1 MKLEYQVTEQ
11 DQTIN
16 QILKNKLHISSRLMN
31 KLISN
36 KLVKVN
42 NSPCDTRFIVNVGDL
57 ISIDL
62 SYEEDN
68 SNIIACNEPIE
79 IIYEDDWLLVLNK
92 PKGIATHPSTLHF
105 DDSLSNRVKFYFD
118 SISLRKKIRP
128 VNRLDLNTSG
138 LIIFAK
144 NEYIQECLIN
154 QMQTHEFTK
163 EYIALVHGILDDKKG
178 VIDKPISRKDGSII
192 ERCISSSGKRAV
204 TRYEVLSEHDNY
216 SLVKCK
222 LETGR
227 THQIRVHFASIG
239 HSLVGDTLY
248 GSNKEIDGHILI
260 CYKLGFI
267 HPVSN
272 KKISFELKDT
282 INILQKLTM
291 V

>member
-1 MKLEYQVTEQ
+1 MNLEYKVTEPN
-11 DQTIN
+11 QTIN
-16 QILKNKLHISSRLMN
+16 QILKSKLHISSRLMN

-42 NSPCDTRFIVNVGDL
+42 NSPCDTRSIVNVGDL
-57 ISIDL
+57 INIDL

-68 SNIIACNEPIE
+68 SNIIASNQPIE
-79 IIYEDDWLLVLNK
+79 IIYEDDWFLILNK
-92 PKGIATHPSTLHF
+92 PKGIATHPSVLHF
-105 DDSLSNRVKFYFD
+105 DNSLSNRVKYYFD
-118 SISLRKKIRP
+118 SIGLKKKIRP

-163 EYIALVHGILDDKKG
+163 EYIALVHGILDDKKS
-178 VIDKPISRKDGSII
+178 VIDKPISRKEGSII

-216 SLVKCK
+216 SIVKCK

-248 GSNKEIDGHILI
+248 GSNKGIDGHILI

-272 KKISFELKDT
+272 KKLCFELKNA
-282 INILQKLTM
+282 INLFQKLSNK
-291 V
+291 

>member
-1 MKLEYQVTEQ
+1 MNIEYQVTEQ

-42 NSPCDTRFIVNVGDL
+42 NSPCDTRSIVNINDL

-68 SNIIACNEPIE
+68 SNIIACNQPID
-79 IIYEDDWLLVLNK
+79 IFYEDDWFLILNK
-92 PKGIATHPSTLHF
+92 PKGIATHPSALHF

-118 SISLRKKIRP
+118 SIGLKKKIRP

-144 NEYIQECLIN
+144 NEYIQECLIK
-154 QMQTHEFTK
+154 QMEEHIFTK
-163 EYIALVHGILDDKKG
+163 EYIALVHGILDNKKG
-178 VIDKPISRKDGSII
+178 VIDKPISRKEGSII
-192 ERCISSSGKRAV
+192 ERCISSSGKRAI
-204 TRYEVLSEHDNY
+204 TKYEVLSEYDDC
-216 SLVKCK
+216 SVVKCT

-260 CYKLGFI
+260 CYKLCFI

-272 KKISFELKDT
+272 KEICFELQ
-282 INILQKLTM
+282 NLQYPCKF
-291 V
+291 